1 MGYALAEACA
11 NHGAD
16 VILVSGPVSM
26 SIDHPKIKI
35 INVQQTAEMFDKC
48 HEYFSSA
55 SITILSAAVAD
66 YSPEQK
72 IENKI
77 KRKKEDLF
85 LKLKPTRD
93 IAASLGKIKR
103 PDQLLAGFALETDDE
118 EENALS
124 KLKKKNFDLIVLNSL
139 RDKGAGFQTDTNK
152 VSIIDKNNN
161 IDKFELKS
169 KREVAEDIIE
179 KIITL
184 KNYD

>member
-1 MGYALAEACA
+1 MGYAIAEAFA
-11 NHGAD
+11 EQGAE
-16 VILVSGPVSM
+16 VILVSGPVSI
-26 SIDHPKIKI
+26 SIDHPKIKLI
-35 INVQQTAEMFDKC
+35 PVNQTAEMFGQC
-48 HEYFSSA
+48 HEHFSKA

-66 YSPEQK
+66 YSPEHK

-85 LKLKPTRD
+85 LKLKPTPD

-103 PDQLLAGFALETDDE
+103 PDQILVGFALETDNE
-118 EENALS
+118 VKNALA

-139 RDKGAGFQTDTNK
+139 RDQGAGFQTDTNK
-152 VSIIDKNNN
+152 ISIIDKNNN

-169 KREVAEDIIE
+169 KKEVAEDIIE

-184 KNYD
+184 KKL